1 MRASLAELTGLRR
14 ERPGR
19 VVLEVDG
26 RRWRTVSDGV
36 VVRAGLSV
44 GMKLER
50 PVLRTLRR
58 ELQRA
63 EALSLAGRALAR
75 RDLSRRR
82 LAARLEQAGV
92 ASKTAHMTVEGL
104 GEAGLVDDVRVAS
117 ARAARLSE
125 RGWGDAA
132 IIARLEGEGIE
143 AGLAS
148 ETVRTL
154 PPERGRAQA
163 LVDPQGDVRRT
174 VQMLGRRGFSPET
187 LEDVAGALDAEH
199 SGGLR

>member
-1 MRASLAELTGLRR
+1 M
-14 ERPGR
+14 
-19 VVLEVDG
+19 
-26 RRWRTVSDGV
+26 
-36 VVRAGLSV
+36 
-44 GMKLER
+44 
-50 PVLRTLRR
+50 
-58 ELQRA
+58 
-63 EALSLAGRALAR
+63 AGRALAH

-104 GEAGLVDDVRVAS
+104 DEAGLVDDVRVAS

-154 PPERGRAQA
+154 PPERERAQA

-187 LEDVAGALDAEH
+187 LEDVAGALDAEPPAE
-199 SGGLR
+199 LRYAEQD